1 MSRTLY
7 ICYFG
12 VREPLV
18 QTQVLPY
25 LRELGKGIFTAETR
39 SRGEEVIATTPS
51 AEAAATPPYQGGEPD
66 AGTEGGE
73 AFVPIE
79 VSLLTFEPSRAAAD
93 LEEFER
99 IRAELRAK
107 GIEWDWLP
115 YHKRPSAVATAW
127 DIFRGAYYIWRRI
140 GRFDVLHGRVHV
152 PTLMG
157 ALARKFSLRKPK
169 LLFDIRGFMP
179 EEYTDAGIWPEGGLL
194 YRGAKRVERW
204 LMKESDAFVVLTEKA
219 REILFPES
227 KETGYDKHGRP
238 VEVIPCCVDLEK
250 RFAGDREVLRQVY
263 SEKLGIGG
271 RKVFVHIGALGGLY
285 LTREMAEVL
294 AAFRE
299 KNPSV
304 FALFL
309 TQSDPMLIENELQAR
324 GFGASDY
331 FVGRAR
337 PDEIEGYLSASD
349 VGLSFVKATFAT
361 ASRSPTKIPEYLA
374 CGLPLIANSGVG
386 DVDLLI
392 EGHGV
397 GALIEEFNLKS
408 YLRAFDRVESLGNIS
423 AKCREV
429 AGDEFDLKT
438 VGGARYR
445 RLYVSL
451 TDIDGK

>member
-1 MSRTLY
+1 MPRTLY

-25 LRELGKGIFTAETR
+25 LRELGKGGFTAETQR
-39 SRGEEVIATTPS
+39 RGEEVIATTPS

-66 AGTEGGE
+66 AGTVGGE
-73 AFVPIE
+73 SFVPIE
-79 VSLLTFEPSRAAAD
+79 VSLLTFEPSRAAGD
-93 LEEFER
+93 IEEFER
-99 IRAELRAK
+99 IRAELRAE

-127 DIFRGAYYIWRRI
+127 DIFRGAFYIWRRI

-157 ALARKFSLRKPK
+157 ALARKFSLRKPR
-169 LLFDIRGFMP
+169 LLFDIRGFFP

-204 LMKESDAFVVLTEKA
+204 LMKEADAFVVLTEKA

-227 KETGYDKHGRP
+227 KETGYDRHGRP

-250 RFAGDREVLRQVY
+250 RFAGDRKVLRQTY
-263 SEKLGIGG
+263 REKLGIHG

-285 LTREMAEVL
+285 LTREMAEML

-299 KNPSV
+299 RDPSV

-309 TQSDPMLIENELQAR
+309 TQSDQKLIEAELQAR
-324 GFGASDY
+324 GFDTTDY

-337 PDEIEGYLSASD
+337 PEEIEGYLCASD
-349 VGLSFVKATFAT
+349 FGLSFVKATFAT

-374 CGLPLIANSGVG
+374 CGLPLLANAGVG

-392 EGHGV
+392 KTYDV
-397 GALIEEFNLKS
+397 GAMIENFDSES
-408 YLRAFDRVESLGNIS
+408 YTAAFDKIEGLGDILVH
-423 AKCREV
+423 CREV
-429 AGDEFDLKT
+429 AEKEFDLRS
-438 VGGARYR
+438 VGGKRYR
-445 RLYVSL
+445 QVYSRIFLEN
-451 TDIDGK
+451 